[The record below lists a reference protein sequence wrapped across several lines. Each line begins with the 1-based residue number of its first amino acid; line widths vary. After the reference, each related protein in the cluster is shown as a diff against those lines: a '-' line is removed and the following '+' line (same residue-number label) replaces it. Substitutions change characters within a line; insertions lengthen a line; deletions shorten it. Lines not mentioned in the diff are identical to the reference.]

1 MSNEG
6 NRRNPPIISRIFRS
20 QEVAMES
27 YINEYNQKLVSPE
40 TAVQLVNSGD
50 WVEYSAF
57 VMAPKVLDEALSK
70 RVNELWDVKI
80 RATTSIFPAQVALAD
95 PSRRH
100 FLYSSWHF
108 SAAER
113 KLHSQGLCSYIPFL
127 FHEAP
132 LLYQRYIDTDVA
144 FLTVAPM
151 DEHGFFNF
159 GTSNSFTKAI
169 ADRAKR
175 IVLEVN
181 DKVPVCLGGS
191 NESIHISQVDAI
203 VETSWDI
210 PEIPNPK
217 INDVDRAIARLV
229 MEEIEDGACLQ
240 LGIGAM
246 PNAVGAMIAQ
256 SDLKDL
262 GVHTEMIVDSYVDMY
277 EAGCITGRHK
287 SIDRYKMAYT
297 FAMGS
302 KKLYEFVHRNP
313 VCASHDVLY
322 TNDPANIA
330 RNDKVVA
337 INNAI
342 EIDLYGQVCSETA
355 GFRQISGTGGQ
366 FDFIFGAFRSRG
378 GKGLICL
385 SSVFTDNQ
393 GNLVSRI
400 RPSLSEGAVVTVP
413 RTVTEYVITE
423 YGKAILKGRSTWE
436 RAEALI
442 NIAHPK
448 VQDELIR
455 EADRIGLWVRSSKQV
470 G

>member
-1 MSNEG
+1 
-6 NRRNPPIISRIFRS
+6 
-20 QEVAMES
+20 MES
-27 YINEYNQKLVSPE
+27 YVREYQQKLVSPE
-40 TAVQLVNSGD
+40 TAVQVVNSGD

-70 RVNELWDVKI
+70 RVSELWDVKI
-80 RATTSIFPAQVALAD
+80 RATTTPFPAQVATVD
-95 PSRRH
+95 PSRQH
-100 FLYSSWHF
+100 FIYSSWHF

-113 KLHSQGLCSYIPFL
+113 KLHSQGLCNYIPFL

-144 FLTVAPM
+144 FITVAPM
-151 DEHGFFNF
+151 DAHGFFNF
-159 GTSNSFTKAI
+159 GTSNAFTKAI
-169 ADRAKR
+169 TDRAKK
-175 IVLEVN
+175 IVVEVN

-191 NESIHISQVDAI
+191 NESIHISQVDLI

-210 PEIPNPK
+210 PEIPSPK
-217 INDVDRAIARLV
+217 ISDIDRRIAELV
-229 MEEIEDGACLQ
+229 MEEIQDGSCLQ

-246 PNAVGAMIAQ
+246 PNAVGSLIAQ

-262 GVHTEMIVDSYVDMY
+262 GVHTEMLVDSYVDMY
-277 EAGCITGRHK
+277 EAGRVTGRYK

-302 KKLYEFVHRNP
+302 KKLYEFVNRNP

-322 TNDPANIA
+322 TNEPANIA

-342 EIDLYGQVCSETA
+342 EVDLFGQICSESA

-378 GKGLICL
+378 GKGLICM
-385 SSVFTDNQ
+385 SSVFTDRD
-393 GNLVSRI
+393 GNLVSRVK
-400 RPSLSEGAVVTVP
+400 PSLSPGAVVTVP

-423 YGKAILKGRSTWE
+423 HGKAVLKGKSTWE

-442 NIAHPK
+442 EIAHPQF
-448 VQDELIR
+448 QDELIR
-455 EADRIGLWVRSSKQV
+455 EADRMGLWVRTSKQV
-470 G
+470 S

>member
-1 MSNEG
+1 MQ
-6 NRRNPPIISRIFRS
+6 I
-20 QEVAMES
+20 V
-27 YINEYNQKLVSPE
+27 K
-40 TAVQLVNSGD
+40 SGD

-57 VMAPKVLDEALSK
+57 AMAPQVLDEALSK
-70 RVNELWDVKI
+70 RIDELWDVKI
-80 RATTSIFPAQVALAD
+80 RATTSLFPAKVATVD
-95 PSRRH
+95 PSRKH

-144 FLTVAPM
+144 FITVAPM

-169 ADRAKR
+169 TDRAKK
-175 IVLEVN
+175 IVVEVN

-191 NESIHISQVDAI
+191 NESIHISQVDFI

-210 PEIPNPK
+210 PEIPSPK
-217 INDVDRAIARLV
+217 INDIDRKIAQLV
-229 MEEIEDGACLQ
+229 MDEIEDGACLQ

-246 PNAVGAMIAQ
+246 PNAVGSLIAQ
-256 SDLKDL
+256 SDLRDL
-262 GVHTEMIVDSYVDMY
+262 GVHTEMLVDSYVDMY
-277 EAGCITGRHK
+277 EAGRITGRHK
-287 SIDRYKMAYT
+287 NIDRYKMAYT

-302 KKLYEFVHRNP
+302 KKLYDFVNRNP

-355 GFRQISGTGGQ
+355 GVSPDIRNR
-366 FDFIFGAFRSRG
+366 RS
-378 GKGLICL
+378 
-385 SSVFTDNQ
+385 V
-393 GNLVSRI
+393 
-400 RPSLSEGAVVTVP
+400 
-413 RTVTEYVITE
+413 
-423 YGKAILKGRSTWE
+423 
-436 RAEALI
+436 
-442 NIAHPK
+442 
-448 VQDELIR
+448 
-455 EADRIGLWVRSSKQV
+455 
-470 G
+470 

>member
-1 MSNEG
+1 MSTVSAVRFDFTSFITRTGNYRNIAAKDFYCEMSNEG

-246 PNAVGAMIAQ
+246 PNAVGAMIA
-256 SDLKDL
+256 
-262 GVHTEMIVDSYVDMY
+262 
-277 EAGCITGRHK
+277 
-287 SIDRYKMAYT
+287 
-297 FAMGS
+297 
-302 KKLYEFVHRNP
+302 
-313 VCASHDVLY
+313 
-322 TNDPANIA
+322 
-330 RNDKVVA
+330 
-337 INNAI
+337 
-342 EIDLYGQVCSETA
+342 
-355 GFRQISGTGGQ
+355 
-366 FDFIFGAFRSRG
+366 
-378 GKGLICL
+378 
-385 SSVFTDNQ
+385 
-393 GNLVSRI
+393 
-400 RPSLSEGAVVTVP
+400 
-413 RTVTEYVITE
+413 
-423 YGKAILKGRSTWE
+423 
-436 RAEALI
+436 
-442 NIAHPK
+442 
-448 VQDELIR
+448 
-455 EADRIGLWVRSSKQV
+455 
-470 G
+470 